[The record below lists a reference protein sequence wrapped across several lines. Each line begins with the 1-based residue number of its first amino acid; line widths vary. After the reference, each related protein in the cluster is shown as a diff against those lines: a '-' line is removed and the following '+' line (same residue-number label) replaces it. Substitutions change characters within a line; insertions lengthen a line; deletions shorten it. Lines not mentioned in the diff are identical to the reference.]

1 MRRAVVVHGLDQAHD
16 ALAAAERVG
25 VAVDLLSGPGAAAY
39 AGAAWWLAMTRA
51 ARAAYAA
58 VAGRDILDCA
68 DEAGIAVEALR
79 AGIRAIVFE
88 GAQTQAERLAAIAE
102 AMGAEVLRSRLPALD
117 LGRPGA
123 ARRLEAWLG
132 GK

>member
-1 MRRAVVVHGLDQAHD
+1 
-16 ALAAAERVG
+16 
-25 VAVDLLSGPGAAAY
+25 
-39 AGAAWWLAMTRA
+39 MTRA
-51 ARAAYAA
+51 ARAAHAA

-88 GAQTQAERLAAIAE
+88 GGKAQAERLAAIAK
-102 AMGAEVLRSRLPALD
+102 ALGAEVLQSRPPALD
-117 LGRPGA
+117 LSHASA
-123 ARRLEAWLG
+123 ARRIEAWLA